1 MTVYALGGAVPAIH
15 PSAYVHPDA
24 TVVGRVSIGAGS
36 SVWARAVVRGDV
48 DTVWI
53 GEQSAV
59 LDGAVVHATVGH
71 RTVVGDRVVVGPTA
85 VLAGCSVEDEAFVGS
100 GACVLTGGAVQSN
113 AVVAAGAVVRRGQV
127 VPSGATAVGAPATL
141 STAGIDH
148 EVIADVRA
156 AVQDVVEQYRQGL
169 RRLD

>member
-1 MTVYALGGAVPAIH
+1 MTIYALGGAIPAIH

-48 DTVWI
+48 EPVWI
-53 GEQSAV
+53 GERTAV
-59 LDGAVVHATVGH
+59 LDGAVVHATAGC

-85 VLAGCSVEDEAFVGS
+85 VLAGCRVEDQAFVGS
-100 GACVLTGGAVQSN
+100 GACVLSGGVVQSN
-113 AVVAAGAVVRRGQV
+113 AVVAAGAVVRRRQV
-127 VPSGATAVGAPATL
+127 VPSGKTAVGAPATL
-141 STAGIDH
+141 STADIDH
-148 EVIADVRA
+148 EMIAELRA
-156 AVQDVVEQYRQGL
+156 AVDDAVEQHRQGL